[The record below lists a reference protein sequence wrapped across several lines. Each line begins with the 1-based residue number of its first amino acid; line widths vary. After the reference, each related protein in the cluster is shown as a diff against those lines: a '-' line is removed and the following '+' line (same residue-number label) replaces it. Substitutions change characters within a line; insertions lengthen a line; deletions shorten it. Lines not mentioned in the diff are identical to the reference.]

1 MLKIRFLPQLLA
13 CGLDDK
19 VS

>member
-13 CGLDDK
+13 CGLDDE